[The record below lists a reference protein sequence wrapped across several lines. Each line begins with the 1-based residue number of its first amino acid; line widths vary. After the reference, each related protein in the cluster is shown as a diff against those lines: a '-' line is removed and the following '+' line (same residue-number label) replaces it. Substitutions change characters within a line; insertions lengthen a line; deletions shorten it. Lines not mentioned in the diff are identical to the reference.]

1 MKFICPLIVVNDI
14 IKARYFYET
23 ILGQIIKADYGQNIS
38 FQGDFSLHEKEH
50 YQTLIG
56 NHPVRTQSN
65 SFELYFEENDLQE
78 LQEKL
83 IEHKVEFL
91 HRIREQPWKQRV
103 MRFYDYDRNIIEVG
117 ETLEY
122 TAFRLSKEGF
132 TIDEICKITYLTKEL
147 VTESIRKFGLIS

>member
-1 MKFICPLIVVNDI
+1 MNFICPLIVVNDI

-23 ILGQIIKADYGQNIS
+23 ILGQIIKADYGQNVL

-56 NHPVRTQSN
+56 NHPISIQSN

-78 LQEKL
+78 LEDKL
-83 IEHKVEFL
+83 IEHKVEFI
-91 HRIREQPWKQRV
+91 HTIREQPWKQRV

-117 ETLEY
+117 ESPEY
-122 TAFRLSKEGF
+122 TAFRLSKEGY
-132 TIDEICKITYLTKEL
+132 TIDEISTFTYLTREL
-147 VTESIRKFGLIS
+147 VVESISRF

>member
-23 ILGQIIKADYGQNIS
+23 ILGQVVKADYEQNLV

-56 NHPVRTQSN
+56 NHPIRTQSN
-65 SFELYFEENDLQE
+65 SFELYFEENDLQV

-83 IEHKVEFL
+83 VEHKVEFL
-91 HRIREQPWKQRV
+91 HMIREQPWMQRV
-103 MRFYDYDRNIIEVG
+103 MRFYDYDGNIIEVG
-117 ETLEY
+117 ESLEY
-122 TAFRLSKEGF
+122 TAFRLMNEGY
-132 TIDEICKITYLTKEL
+132 TIDQICTFTYLTKEQ
-147 VTESIRKFGLIS
+147 VADSKIKFS